1 MAKPDTGIRVKVQ
14 PKASRSEILGFIGDV
29 LRVKVAA
36 PPDRGKA
43 NAVLLELLATTFGV
57 PKSRI
62 TLLRGHASR
71 DKLIEVDGLSQDELQ
86 RRLGRE

>member
-71 DKLIEVDGLSQDELQ
+71 DKLIVVDGLSQDELQ